1 MTKPSLK
8 AALASG
14 QFIAAPGV
22 HDMIT
27 AKIANKVGVDF
38 VFASG
43 YWMTAS
49 AYGLPDAGIATYT
62 QMLDR
67 VATLCDACDSGV
79 IADADTGYGGLLNV
93 HHTVRGYEEAGVSA
107 IQLEDQE
114 FPKKCGHTPYKRVV
128 ATEDMV
134 QKIQVACDARRSDE
148 TLIIARTDA
157 KQPYGFEAAL
167 ERCQAYAEAG
177 ADIIFFEA
185 PESEEE
191 MRRACEAID
200 KPMLANMATGGVT
213 PILPVD
219 RLKAVGYSI
228 ALFPAMAPLAAAAAA
243 EKAFL
248 ALKQS
253 GISESD
259 GVESF
264 DFQEFNH
271 LIGFPEVWAF
281 DKKWALTGE

>member
-1 MTKPSLK
+1 
-8 AALASG
+8 
-14 QFIAAPGV
+14 
-22 HDMIT
+22 
-27 AKIANKVGVDF
+27 
-38 VFASG
+38 
-43 YWMTAS
+43 
-49 AYGLPDAGIATYT
+49 
-62 QMLDR
+62 MLDR
-67 VATLCDACDSGV
+67 VATLCEACDSGV

-93 HHTVRGYEEAGVSA
+93 HHTVRGYEEVGVSA

-134 QKIQVACDARRSDE
+134 QKIQVASDARRSDE

-157 KQPYGFEAAL
+157 KQAYGFDAAL

-185 PESEEE
+185 PESEDE
-191 MRRACEAID
+191 MRRACAAID
-200 KPMLANMATGGVT
+200 KPMLANMATGGIT

-219 RLKAVGYSI
+219 QLKAVGYSV
-228 ALFPAMAPLAAAAAA
+228 ALFPALAPLAAAAAA
-243 EKAFL
+243 ERAFL

-253 GISESD
+253 GDSENN

-281 DKKWALTGE
+281 DKKWGLTGE

>member
-1 MTKPSLK
+1 MPKASLR
-8 AALASG
+8 AALAEG
-14 QFIAAPGV
+14 QFIAAPGI

-27 AKIANKVGVDF
+27 AKIANKVGFDF

-62 QMLDR
+62 QMVDR
-67 VATLCDACDSGV
+67 IATLCEACDAGV

-93 HHTVRGYEEAGVSA
+93 HHTVRGYETAGVSA

-128 ATEDMV
+128 PTEDMV
-134 QKIQVACDARRSDE
+134 QKIQVACEARRSDE

-157 KQPYGFEAAL
+157 KQPLGFEAAL
-167 ERCQAYAEAG
+167 DRCHAYAEAG

-185 PESEEE
+185 PSSEEE
-191 MRRACEAID
+191 MRKACAAID

-213 PILPVD
+213 PILPVET
-219 RLKAVGYSI
+219 LKSVGYSVAI
-228 ALFPAMAPLAAAAAA
+228 FPAMATLAAAAAA
-243 EKAFL
+243 EKAL
-248 ALKQS
+248 LSLKMN
-253 GISESD
+253 GDSEPD
-259 GVESF
+259 GLESF
-264 DFQEFNH
+264 NFQEFNH
-271 LIGFPEVWAF
+271 LIGFPEVWEF
-281 DKKWALTGE
+281 DKKWSLDS